1 MLPVES
7 REQRPKEGVGSHDSA
22 PAHHALS
29 NLGEAGAFF
38 EWASLMT
45 VSAYRLTGAIT
56 ALIAKDSR
64 ERLGCLAPG
73 SILIPTSETDAAGMI
88 AAQCDNLFV
97 RVFDRDIQE
106 QTEQIEIETV

>member
-1 MLPVES
+1 MS
-7 REQRPKEGVGSHDSA
+7 R
-22 PAHHALS
+22 
-29 NLGEAGAFF
+29 
-38 EWASLMT
+38 T

-73 SILIPTSETDAAGMI
+73 SILIPTSDTDAAGMI
-88 AAQCDNLFV
+88 AAQCDSLSV

>member
-1 MLPVES
+1 LF
-7 REQRPKEGVGSHDSA
+7 
-22 PAHHALS
+22 
-29 NLGEAGAFF
+29 NLGSAGALF
-38 EWASLMT
+38 EVSALMT
-45 VSAYRLTGAIT
+45 VSAYRLTGTIT

-73 SILIPTSETDAAGMI
+73 SILIPTSDTDRAGMI
-88 AAQCDNLFV
+88 AALCDSLSV